1 MLIFTNILIVL
12 SLQLL
17 LGLSSALSIPEITSL
32 TNETATRRL
41 VCYQARSIVPRISE
55 PDDCGIAVRAVIAE
69 SPRAVDPESWG
80 PDIEKYKAWTWGS
93 CALLLKPNSIQSYD
107 TFSRL
112 KLAEEAS
119 RVVTGC
125 VNPAHQF
132 KGGYTSIGPK
142 GVFTLAVMGRPRPG
156 LVERSERH
164 WSMQYL

>member
-1 MLIFTNILIVL
+1 MLISTHTIIFL
-12 SLQLL
+12 SLPLL
-17 LGLSSALSIPEITSL
+17 LGLSSALSIPETISL

-41 VCYQARSIVPRISE
+41 VCYQGRSIASRISE

-69 SPRAVDPESWG
+69 GPRAVDPESWG
-80 PDIEKYKAWTWGS
+80 PGIERYRSWTWGS
-93 CALLLKPNSIQSYD
+93 CVLLLKPKSIQSYD

-132 KGGYTSIGPK
+132 KGGFTWIGPK

-156 LVERSERH
+156 LVERSERK
-164 WSMQYL
+164 WSMP

>member
-1 MLIFTNILIVL
+1 MLISTHTIIVL
-12 SLQLL
+12 FLQLL
-17 LGLSSALSIPEITSL
+17 LGLSSALSIPEPTSL

-41 VCYQARSIVPRISE
+41 VCYQGRSIAPRISE

-69 SPRAVDPESWG
+69 RPRAVDPESWG
-80 PDIEKYKAWTWGS
+80 PGIEKYKSWTWGS
-93 CALLLKPNSIQSYD
+93 CTLLLKPNSIQSYD

-132 KGGYTSIGPK
+132 KGGFTSIGPK
-142 GVFTLAVMGRPRPG
+142 GVFTLAVMGRPNPR
-156 LVERSERH
+156 LLERSERDS
-164 WSMQYL
+164 SM

>member
-1 MLIFTNILIVL
+1 MLILTNTLIVL
-12 SLQLL
+12 FLQSLP
-17 LGLSSALSIPEITSL
+17 GLSSALSIPEITPL

-41 VCYQARSIVPRISE
+41 ICYQARSIVPRIIE

-69 SPRAVDPESWG
+69 GPRAVDPETWG
-80 PDIEKYKAWTWGS
+80 PGIEKYKAWTWSS
-93 CALLLKPNSIQSYD
+93 CTILLKPNSIQSYD

-125 VNPAHQF
+125 VNAAHQY

-142 GVFTLAVMGRPRPG
+142 GVFTLAVMGRPRPS
-156 LVERSERH
+156 LVERSE
-164 WSMQYL
+164 